1 MPKLKENEAVL
12 LQESPSLTPVQ
23 LDAVQGKHSQLR
35 GCIALERNAI
45 FVMPPPNLNNQP
57 EDVS

>member
-12 LQESPSLTPVQ
+12 LQESPSLIPAQ
-23 LDAVQGKHSQLR
+23 LDTVQGKHSLLR

-45 FVMPPPNLNNQP
+45 FVMPPPQFK
-57 EDVS
+57 